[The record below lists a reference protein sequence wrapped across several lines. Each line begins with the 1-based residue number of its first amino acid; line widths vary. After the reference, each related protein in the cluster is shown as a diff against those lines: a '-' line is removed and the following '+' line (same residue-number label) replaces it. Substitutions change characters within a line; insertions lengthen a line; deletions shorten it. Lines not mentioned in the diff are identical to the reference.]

1 MADFAATAGK
11 TDDMTHAN
19 AKIVP
24 PARHENRM
32 AARAYALVMRWLVR
46 LAALIT
52 VAILVFLI
60 GYILVNGIPNLKP
73 SLFEWTYNSDNVSL
87 MPALINTILMT
98 AFSLAI
104 ATPLGI
110 FAAVWLVEYAKRGSK
125 LVKVVRITTET
136 LQGIPSIVYGL
147 FGMLFFVMQLKWG
160 YSLIAGAFTLAIM
173 VLPVIMRTTEEAL
186 MAVPDSYREG
196 GFGLGAGRL
205 RTVACCVLPSAVPGI
220 LGGVILA
227 LGRCVGEV
235 AALLFTAGTVAQIP
249 DFGGQGIFA
258 LFDSCRTLAVHM
270 YTLACEGLHVNEA
283 YATSVVLLILVLLL
297 NAAMRVVAQKME
309 VSKK

>member
-24 PARHENRM
+24 PTRHENRM

-186 MAVPDSYREG
+186 LAVPDSYREG
-196 GFGLGAGRL
+196 SFGLGAGKL
-205 RTVACCVLPSAVPGI
+205 RTVFTIVLPSAMPGI
-220 LGGVILA
+220 LSGVILA
-227 LGRCVGEV
+227 TGRIVGETAALIYTASTV
-235 AALLFTAGTVAQIP
+235 AAPAPVAAVP
-249 DFGGQGIFA
+249 ASVFN
-258 LFDSCRTLAVHM
+258 STRTLATHM
-270 YTLACEGLHVNEA
+270 YLLSNEGLHINETYGTA
-283 YATSVVLLILVLLL
+283 VVLLILVLLINSL
-297 NAAMRVVAQKME
+297 SSFIAGRLA
-309 VSKK
+309 KK